1 MITIVIVD
9 DHPMVREGLE
19 AMLTS
24 EEGFSV
30 VAVVPNGV
38 AALEACALHRPSLVL
53 TDVRMPK
60 MDGFEFL
67 KNARSVYPSTRVLL
81 LAGMPLIEEAS
92 RAREMGAGGY
102 LPKSI
107 DQDVLTREIRKIV
120 EDPAYFACEEIQP
133 VGTELLTSREL
144 VVLKG
149 VAQGKQRDEIGRELG
164 IGLES
169 IKTHMRNILNKL
181 GATNATAAVARAY
194 ELGILRV

>member
-30 VAVVPNGV
+30 VAVVPNGA
-38 AALEACALHRPSLVL
+38 AALEACALHRPNLVL

-60 MDGFEFL
+60 VDGFEFL
-67 KNARSVYPSTRVLL
+67 RQARSVYPSTRVLL
-81 LAGMPLIEEAS
+81 LAGMPLNEEAA

-102 LPKSI
+102 LPKSV
-107 DQDVLTREIRKIV
+107 DQDILTKAIRKII
-120 EDPAYFACEEIQP
+120 EDPSYFACEEIQP
-133 VGTELLTSREL
+133 TGTELLTSREL
-144 VVLKG
+144 AVLRG
-149 VAQGKQRDEIGRELG
+149 VARGKQREEIGRELG

>member
-120 EDPAYFACEEIQP
+120 EDPTYFACEEIQP

-149 VAQGKQRDEIGRELG
+149 VAQGKQREEIGRELG

>member
-67 KNARSVYPSTRVLL
+67 KNARSVYPSTRILL
-81 LAGMPLIEEAS
+81 LAGMPLIEEAA
-92 RAREMGAGGY
+92 RAREMGASGY

-107 DQDVLTREIRKIV
+107 DQDVLTREIRKII
-120 EDPAYFACEEIQP
+120 EDPTYFACEEIQP

-149 VAQGKQRDEIGRELG
+149 VAQGKQREEIGRELG

>member
-1 MITIVIVD
+1 
-9 DHPMVREGLE
+9 
-19 AMLTS
+19 MLTS

-38 AALEACALHRPSLVL
+38 AALETCALHRPSLVL

-67 KNARSVYPSTRVLL
+67 KNARSVYPSTRILL
-81 LAGMPLIEEAS
+81 LAGMPLIEEAA

-120 EDPAYFACEEIQP
+120 EDPTYFACEEIQP
-133 VGTELLTSREL
+133 VGAELLTSREL

-149 VAQGKQRDEIGRELG
+149 VAQGKQREEIGRELG